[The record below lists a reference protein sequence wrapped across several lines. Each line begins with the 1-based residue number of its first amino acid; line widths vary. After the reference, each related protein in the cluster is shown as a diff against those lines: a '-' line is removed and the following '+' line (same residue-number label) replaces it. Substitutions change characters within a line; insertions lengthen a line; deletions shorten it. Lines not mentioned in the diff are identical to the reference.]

1 MLGESQKNWLK
12 NLPNMISKW
21 IPRLTWFLLTK
32 EIGIIMLGE
41 EFRGKSC
48 YANFFKLKN
57 NIMLGEFHVSRGHVR
72 RGLGV

>member
-1 MLGESQKNWLK
+1 
-12 NLPNMISKW
+12 
-21 IPRLTWFLLTK
+21 
-32 EIGIIMLGE
+32 MLGE

-72 RGLGV
+72 QGLGVRTSEQM